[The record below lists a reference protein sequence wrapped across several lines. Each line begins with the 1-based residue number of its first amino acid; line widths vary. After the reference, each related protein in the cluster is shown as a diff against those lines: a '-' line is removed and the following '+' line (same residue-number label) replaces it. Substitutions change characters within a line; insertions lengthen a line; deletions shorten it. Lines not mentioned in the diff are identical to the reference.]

1 MFSARSPSCLIMREA
16 FIRFF
21 KKVAGEILE
30 NYILQVML
38 EIILINHALE
48 LW

>member
-1 MFSARSPSCLIMREA
+1 MREA

-30 NYILQVML
+30 KYILQVML